1 MAQVSITD
9 LVAGVRSGCLVS
21 FPTDTVPAL
30 AVRPDRAELIFA
42 AAASKNKP
50 LTLMGATSADLWSL

>member
-9 LVAGVRSGCLVS
+9 VAGVRSGCLVS

-42 AAASKNKP
+42 ANSAVKQAANFDGSHV
-50 LTLMGATSADLWSL
+50 S